1 LNRAGLRPRRAPARA
16 RRHPTSGVAHA
27 AQLAAVLALLGAWPA
42 APARAQ
48 SAHTG
53 APGAGTEASAP
64 VERTA
69 ATHPMR
75 YWVSRPQGWSARRRW
90 PVVLVIPGAE
100 REFLAE
106 TRAFAAARG
115 TRPLLV
121 VTPLVLSAGGTAQDH
136 RPEFDYPEAAWA
148 RAARDGNCTFDRDG
162 LDAVLADIQRLDA
175 ADSVVMLAA
184 FEAGGHVAW
193 AQLFS
198 RPQRIATAALVTPNY
213 IGRCVDEAGIP
224 RFEEHRVP
232 PVRAFAGGRDS
243 LWTANSPIRGQWL
256 RARAIALAHGFQSLT
271 EIVVPDKG
279 HEFMA
284 DTLLQ
289 FLDSASR
296 R

>member
-1 LNRAGLRPRRAPARA
+1 MGLRLRRAPARA
-16 RRHPTSGVAHA
+16 SRRRRSSAAHA
-27 AQLAAVLALLGAWPA
+27 AKLAAVLALFGAWPA
-42 APARAQ
+42 ASVRAQ
-48 SAHTG
+48 SAHGG
-53 APGAGTEASAP
+53 ASVAGADASAP

-75 YWVSRPQGWSARRRW
+75 YWVSRPHGWSARRRW

-106 TRAFAAARG
+106 TREFAAARG
-115 TRPLLV
+115 TRPFLV
-121 VTPLVLSAGGTAQDH
+121 VIPLVLSAGGTAQDH
-136 RPEFDYPEAAWA
+136 RPEFDYPETAWA
-148 RAARDGNCTFDRDG
+148 RAARDGNCAFDRDG
-162 LDAVLADIQRLDA
+162 LDAVVADIQRLDA

-193 AQLFS
+193 TQLFS
-198 RPQRIATAALVTPNY
+198 RPQRIAAAALVTPNY
-213 IGRCVDEAGIP
+213 IGRCVDEASIP
-224 RFEEHRVP
+224 RFEEHRMP

-256 RARAIALAHGFQSLT
+256 RARALALANGFQSLT

-284 DTLLQ
+284 DELLE

-296 R
+296 H

>member
-1 LNRAGLRPRRAPARA
+1 MSLRLRRTPRPAR
-16 RRHPTSGVAHA
+16 RRRTSRVANA
-27 AQLAAVLALLGAWPA
+27 AKLAAALALVGAWPA
-42 APARAQ
+42 ASVR
-48 SAHTG
+48 AHTG
-53 APGAGTEASAP
+53 APGAGADVTAP
-64 VERTA
+64 IERTA
-69 ATHPMR
+69 TTHPMR
-75 YWVSRPQGWSARRRW
+75 YWVSRPQGWSARQRW
-90 PVVLVIPGAE
+90 PVVVVIPGAE

-106 TRAFAAARG
+106 TREFAAARG
-115 TRPLLV
+115 TRPFLV

-136 RPEFDYPEAAWA
+136 RAAFDYPDAAWA

-198 RPQRIATAALVTPNY
+198 HPQRIAAAALVTPNY

-224 RFEEHRVP
+224 RFAEHRMP

-243 LWTANSPIRGQWL
+243 LWSADSPIRGQWL
-256 RARAIALAHGFQSLT
+256 RARALALAHGFQSLT

-279 HEFMA
+279 HELMA
-284 DTLLQ
+284 SELLE